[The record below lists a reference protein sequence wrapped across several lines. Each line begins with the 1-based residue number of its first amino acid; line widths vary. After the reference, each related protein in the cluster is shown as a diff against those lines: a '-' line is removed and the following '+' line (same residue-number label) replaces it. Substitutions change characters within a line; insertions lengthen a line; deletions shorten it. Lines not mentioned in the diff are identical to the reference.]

1 MCFVQVKEKGKR
13 EEAEDIL
20 WRRILRSN
28 GLGKLFKVIEQM
40 SVEQRLASVLSLK
53 LLEYDISAPQSAA

>member
-1 MCFVQVKEKGKR
+1 MCFVQVKEEGKR